1 MKKLISNAAFGLPL
15 AALIMSG
22 CGPSTTTY
30 DANCNDAQNGAV
42 VASKFSGDVND
53 VALTADA
60 WNKAACTSVMLYPQ
74 RTIKTND
81 KNVNAKMAD
90 AKGIKA
96 NVKALY
102 NDDKVAL
109 MVYWNDSEASHQMMT
124 SDKFSDGFAVQFA
137 KNSSD
142 ASKLPYI
149 GMGSVNRPVVIYLQ
163 KTTAATYEPNGNGEH
178 KPQRADQSINKFGD
192 DLAAYHKEVAAMGDK
207 DYQKAFIAEGFRST
221 TELRDAKTSFK
232 ADMAFAGDK
241 WMGTLVRDIKDAN
254 LDLSSGEFP
263 IALAVWDGKKDNRDG
278 QKWLSGWVAVELG
291 KKDGALMKA
300 ITEMPKG
307 DVVKGKALAT
317 ENCAACHNFD
327 DQDNGMPF
335 MAPNLSEIGGQASA
349 AYIKESMMKPSAV
362 VVPGYNRN
370 AHPNYKWYELANGKR
385 TSTMPAFDWM
395 SEDQIN
401 DLVAYFKTLK

>member
-74 RTIKTND
+74 RTITTND

-221 TELRDAKTSFK
+221 TEIRDAKGSFK
-232 ADMAFAGDK
+232 ADMAHAGDK

-263 IALAVWDGKKDNRDG
+263 IALAVWDGKKENRDG
-278 QKWLSGWVAVELG
+278 QKWRGSLDRG
-291 KKDGALMKA
+291 
-300 ITEMPKG
+300 
-307 DVVKGKALAT
+307 VV
-317 ENCAACHNFD
+317 C
-327 DQDNGMPF
+327 
-335 MAPNLSEIGGQASA
+335 
-349 AYIKESMMKPSAV
+349 
-362 VVPGYNRN
+362 
-370 AHPNYKWYELANGKR
+370 
-385 TSTMPAFDWM
+385 
-395 SEDQIN
+395 
-401 DLVAYFKTLK
+401 